1 MKIFLTIIIF
11 SIVLFLYIH
20 MNFNLDTSNDLEVY
34 TIENVS
40 KDRLEEICNL
50 KQPVLFEY
58 KNQNLLENINISKL
72 EETYGAFDV
81 KVRNIK
87 DEDKDNETYLPLLL
101 SEVVK
106 IFQNK
111 VNNKIIIENN
121 EDFLEETGL
130 LRVFRYNDSF
140 LRPPLVSIC
149 KYDFMSGSEE
159 SYTPLRYNINHRN
172 YFLVTSGKIKLKL
185 VPPNNGRYLQK
196 ETDYDIL
203 EFSSPIYPWDVQDE
217 YKPEFDKVKVLNLD
231 LSPGQIIQIPP
242 YWWYS
247 IKYEKVSS
255 ICAFKYRTY
264 MSTVSILPKIMLGL
278 LQQQNIK
285 RVIANKIN
293 FEGVNAITNE
303 NIQEENS
310 KNKQKKLIKE

>member
-1 MKIFLTIIIF
+1 
-11 SIVLFLYIH
+11 
-20 MNFNLDTSNDLEVY
+20 MNFHLDTSNDLEVY

-203 EFSSPIYPWDVQDE
+203 EFSSPIDPWNVQDE

>member
-1 MKIFLTIIIF
+1 
-11 SIVLFLYIH
+11 
-20 MNFNLDTSNDLEVY
+20 MNFHLDTSNDLEVY

-203 EFSSPIYPWDVQDE
+203 EFSSPIDPWNVQDE

-310 KNKQKKLIKE
+310 KNN

>member
-1 MKIFLTIIIF
+1 M
-11 SIVLFLYIH
+11 LFLYLHIFYH
-20 MNFNLDTSNDLEVY
+20 IKTSNDLEVY

-203 EFSSPIYPWDVQDE
+203 EFSSPIDPWNVQDE
-217 YKPEFDKVKVLNLD
+217 YKPEFDKVKVLD
-231 LSPGQIIQIPP
+231 LELSKGQIINIPP

-255 ICAFKYRTY
+255 ICVFKYRTY
-264 MSTVSILPKIMLGL
+264 MSTVSILL
-278 LQQQNIK
+278 
-285 RVIANKIN
+285 R
-293 FEGVNAITNE
+293 
-303 NIQEENS
+303 
-310 KNKQKKLIKE
+310 